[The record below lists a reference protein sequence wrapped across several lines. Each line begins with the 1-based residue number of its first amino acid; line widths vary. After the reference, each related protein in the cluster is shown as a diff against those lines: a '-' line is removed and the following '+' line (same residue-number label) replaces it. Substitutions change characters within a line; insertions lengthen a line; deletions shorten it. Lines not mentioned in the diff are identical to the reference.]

1 MRAKKTQK
9 TNKQKNQKKKH
20 FIGNFN
26 SSLLVHYAQRKKLS
40 AFFIL
45 YLKMRGRLSQKY
57 LTSKENMKQIKIW
70 AICVSALP
78 YSLAA
83 LPPFD

>member
-1 MRAKKTQK
+1 MREKKQK
-9 TNKQKNQKKKH
+9 TNKQKKH
-20 FIGNFN
+20 FIGN